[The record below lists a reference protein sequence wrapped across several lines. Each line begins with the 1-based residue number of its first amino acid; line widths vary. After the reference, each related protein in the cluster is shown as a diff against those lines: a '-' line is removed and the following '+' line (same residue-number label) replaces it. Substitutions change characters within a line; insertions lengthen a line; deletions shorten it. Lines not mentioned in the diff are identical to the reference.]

1 MYKRQFPARVNVGFL
16 QIQDPHHGKFAV
28 WERGAGQTLAC
39 GTGNC
44 AAAATAIKN
53 EAMESPVA
61 LENLGGTLTLE
72 WEGEGMNIY
81 LRGPAEMVFDSEIE
95 I

>member
-1 MYKRQFPARVNVGFL
+1 MGKRSRTDF
-16 QIQDPHHGKFAV
+16 
-28 WERGAGQTLAC
+28 LAC
-39 GTGNC
+39 GTGKLC
-44 AAAATAIKN
+44 RCGYSYQN

>member
-1 MYKRQFPARVNVGFL
+1 
-16 QIQDPHHGKFAV
+16 
-28 WERGAGQTLAC
+28 
-39 GTGNC
+39 
-44 AAAATAIKN
+44 
-53 EAMESPVA
+53 MESPVA

>member
-1 MYKRQFPARVNVGFL
+1 MSAFFKSKILITANSPY
-16 QIQDPHHGKFAV
+16 GK
-28 WERGAGQTLAC
+28 ERAGQTLAC